1 MTASS
6 NENDIRLT
14 ETVIQESQ
22 ANTSALKSATL
33 RNYLFGASALVLC
46 AGIAF
51 ALAIKAEN
59 EKADP
64 ELLKA
69 AMAEAFRN
77 MPPIEVKG
85 SVTLADGAKVVVAD
99 GGKVGMAEDATVK
112 LAEGG
117 TVELDGI
124 PAQVPQVL
132 PQKTADGDSIERS
145 LTVFSEVEAVG
156 GNVITGWVFNDGKA
170 GQKPTEQFCY
180 QSTGTSQLVTN
191 NMVHLA
197 REGVAI
203 PAQRSRIKNFDALFA
218 KCVWWKPGAV

>member
-124 PAQVPQVL
+124 PA
-132 PQKTADGDSIERS
+132 
-145 LTVFSEVEAVG
+145 
-156 GNVITGWVFNDGKA
+156 
-170 GQKPTEQFCY
+170 
-180 QSTGTSQLVTN
+180 
-191 NMVHLA
+191 
-197 REGVAI
+197 
-203 PAQRSRIKNFDALFA
+203 
-218 KCVWWKPGAV
+218 

>member
-1 MTASS
+1 MTASN

-14 ETVIQESQ
+14 ETVIRESQ
-22 ANTSALKSATL
+22 ANTSALKSTTL

-46 AGIAF
+46 GGIAF
-51 ALAIKAEN
+51 ALMIKAEN

-85 SVTLADGAKVVVAD
+85 SVTLADGAKVELAE
-99 GGKVGMAEDATVK
+99 GGKVGMAEDATVR

-117 TVELDGI
+117 TVKLDG
-124 PAQVPQVL
+124 VL
-132 PQKTADGDSIERS
+132 PPAPQPQEQKTADGDSIERS

-156 GNVITGWVFNDGKA
+156 GDVITGWVFKDGKA
-170 GQKPTEQFCY
+170 GQHPTEQFCY
-180 QSTGTSQLVTN
+180 QRTESNELGTTN
-191 NMVHLA
+191 IHLGH
-197 REGVAI
+197 EGSAI
-203 PAQRSRIKNFDALFA
+203 PAQQSRVKNFNVLFS